1 MPKTTVGNLSW
12 QYATLREDIDATRFD
27 SASVT
32 LPKGTLVRY
41 YEGTFDVVDL
51 EGKTFKLKSPNDA
64 GMVMLETKPDAK
76 SRFWWAYPDEP
87 QFVAL
92 LESKDY
98 VDTAAE
104 REKHLFGAKL
114 PLKEPWWR
122 NDIVEV
128 AMHDQLNKLAVE
140 PEKPK
145 TNGGGDGPDKA
156 GIPTWAIVALGIGAA
171 LVATGF
177 FADSDD
183 DKPKAKPKQ
192 D

>member
-12 QYATLREDIDATRFD
+12 RYATLREDIDATRFD
-27 SASVT
+27 SVSVK
-32 LPKGTLVRY
+32 LPEGTLVRY

-64 GMVMLETKPDAK
+64 GMVMIETKPDAK
-76 SRFWWAYPDEP
+76 SRFWWAYPDQP

-98 VDTAAE
+98 ADTAAE

-114 PLKEPWWR
+114 PLNEPWWR
-122 NDIVEV
+122 NDIVEA
-128 AMHDQLNKLAVE
+128 AMHDQLDKLAVDPPKINANGG
-140 PEKPK
+140 PEK
-145 TNGGGDGPDKA
+145 A
-156 GIPTWAIVALGIGAA
+156 GLPTWAIVALGIGAA
-171 LVATGF
+171 LLVTGF
-177 FADSDD
+177 LADSDE
-183 DKPKAKPKQ
+183 DKPKDKPKQ